1 MAYKVNSLEEMPNA
15 LSYLIESVE
24 VLQSKVNAL
33 QHKQA
38 SNSPKWMDIDELC
51 AYLPSHP
58 AKQTVYGWV
67 STKQIPVHKINKAL
81 AFLQSE
87 IDDWLKNKS
96 HKTQDDLMEEA
107 RRFVESKRL
116 SDDGNDRL
124 LFFILSQAH
133 SKHRTDKGGRY
144 CGCVSLYHRALCP
157 TTNRSPAFDAIFF
170 RSQKIQ
176 SHSF

>member
-58 AKQTVYGWV
+58 AKQTVY
-67 STKQIPVHKINKAL
+67 ACL
-81 AFLQSE
+81 AGF
-87 IDDWLKNKS
+87 KK
-96 HKTQDDLMEEA
+96 
-107 RRFVESKRL
+107 
-116 SDDGNDRL
+116 
-124 LFFILSQAH
+124 
-133 SKHRTDKGGRY
+133 
-144 CGCVSLYHRALCP
+144 SLYLHFTIL
-157 TTNRSPAFDAIFF
+157 NLD
-170 RSQKIQ
+170 
-176 SHSF
+176 HSDLLSVH

>member
-15 LSYLIESVE
+15 LFVSPSGNGLKWIIPEA
-24 VLQSKVNAL
+24 LQSKVNAL
-33 QHKQA
+33 QNKQA

-67 STKQIPVHKINKAL
+67 SAKQIPVHKINKAL

-107 RRFVESKRL
+107 RRFIESK
-116 SDDGNDRL
+116 
-124 LFFILSQAH
+124 
-133 SKHRTDKGGRY
+133 
-144 CGCVSLYHRALCP
+144 
-157 TTNRSPAFDAIFF
+157 
-170 RSQKIQ
+170 KIIR
-176 SHSF
+176 